1 MAFDAFLKLAG
12 IPGES
17 SDDKHKDEIDVL
29 SFSLGVTRPNERQR
43 PRIKDFQIV
52 KYIDAASPL
61 LFDAACE
68 GRVIE
73 QALFSLRKATF
84 SEKSGGELVFYKIYF
99 ENVVVTNI
107 QPGGSTGGDTRPLE
121 QLSLDFDSAR
131 IEYRPQNPDGTLG
144 AAVVSSCSR
153 TSR

>member
-1 MAFDAFLKLAG
+1 MAFDAFLKLDG

-17 SDDKHKDEIDVL
+17 HDDKHKNEIDVI
-29 SFSLGVTRPNERQR
+29 SFSLGVTRQNERQR

-73 QALFSLRKATF
+73 QALFSLRSA
-84 SEKSGGELVFYKIYF
+84 GGKGGAEFYKIYF

-107 QPGGSTGGDTRPLE
+107 QPGGSTSGDAAPME
-121 QLSLDFDSAR
+121 QLALDFDSAR
-131 IEYRPQNPDGTLG
+131 IEYRPQNPDGSLG
-144 AAVVSSCSR
+144 TAVVSSCSR
-153 TSR
+153 TTR

>member
-1 MAFDAFLKLAG
+1 MAFDAFLKLDG

-17 SDDKHKDEIDVL
+17 YDDKHKNEIDIL

-73 QALFSLRKATF
+73 QALFSLRQA
-84 SEKSGGELVFYKIYF
+84 GGKVDVEFYKITF

-121 QLSLDFDSAR
+121 QVSLDFDSAR

-144 AAVVSSCSR
+144 TAVVSSCSR

>member
-1 MAFDAFLKLAG
+1 MAFDAFLKIDG

-17 SDDKHKDEIDVL
+17 HDDKHKNEIDVI
-29 SFSLGVTRPNERQR
+29 SFSLGVTRQNERQR
-43 PRIKDFQIV
+43 PRVKDFQIV

-68 GRVIE
+68 GRVVD
-73 QALFSLRKATF
+73 QALFTLRAA
-84 SEKSGGELVFYKIYF
+84 GGKGGAEFYKIYF

-107 QPGGSTGGDTRPLE
+107 QPGGSTSGDALPME

-131 IEYRPQNPDGTLG
+131 IEYRPQNPDGSLG

>member
-1 MAFDAFLKLAG
+1 MAFDAFLKLDG

-17 SDDKHKDEIDVL
+17 HDDKHKNEIDVI
-29 SFSLGVTRPNERQR
+29 SFSLGVTRQNERQR
-43 PRIKDFQIV
+43 PRIKDFQVV

-73 QALFSLRKATF
+73 QALFSLRAAGEKAA
-84 SEKSGGELVFYKIYF
+84 EFYKIYF

-107 QPGGSTGGDTRPLE
+107 QPGGSTAGDSMPME

-131 IEYRPQNPDGTLG
+131 IEYRPQNRDGSLG
-144 AAVVSSCSR
+144 TAVVSSCSR
-153 TSR
+153 TTR